1 MPEQVAAWGS
11 HACGV
16 YPPEIRVSS
25 APALLTCGEKD
36 SERLAISRI
45 FLYRYREHGGR
56 LIWKIYPGGHELT
69 REVLALA
76 WTWFDDLLS
85 NKDICSYGED
95 DTGRVVPAATEKSI
109 EVEFR
114 NPLYS
119 AESQELWCK

>member
-1 MPEQVAAWGS
+1 MA
-11 HACGV
+11 
-16 YPPEIRVSS
+16 Y
-25 APALLTCGEKD
+25 
-36 SERLAISRI
+36 
-45 FLYRYREHGGR
+45 EHGGR

-95 DTGRVVPAATEKSI
+95 DTGRVVPAAAEKSI

-119 AESQELWCK
+119 AESQELLCK